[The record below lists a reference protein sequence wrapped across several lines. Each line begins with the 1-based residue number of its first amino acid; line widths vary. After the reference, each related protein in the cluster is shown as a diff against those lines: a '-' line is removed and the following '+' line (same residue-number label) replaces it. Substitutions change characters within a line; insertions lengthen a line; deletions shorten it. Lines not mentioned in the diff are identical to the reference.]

1 MCEVIT
7 MTAISLK
14 LSAELA
20 QESKLI
26 ANKIGISRT
35 EFIRQAIRHE
45 VKEIKSQYE
54 REAMKDALTLMRTDS
69 VYLQQAES
77 ICEDLQEKLPED
89 SENWWQG

>member
-1 MCEVIT
+1 M
-7 MTAISLK
+7 ASISLK
-14 LSAELA
+14 LPAELA

-45 VKEIKSQYE
+45 VKEIKAHYE
-54 REAMKDALTLMRTDS
+54 REAMKEALTVMRADT
-69 VYLQQAES
+69 VYLQETES